1 MGDKEMK
8 KLLTIFAALT
18 LIFSLAACNN
28 NATEDK
34 KTEDKGKEATKK
46 IGVSLSTLNNPFFVT
61 LKGGIED
68 QAKSHGYEVVTAD
81 AADDASKQLNDVQDF
96 ISKKVDLIIIN
107 PVDSDSVKSAVEAA
121 NKANIP
127 VMTVDRSA
135 NGGEVVTH
143 IASDNVAGGE
153 MAGQFLLEQVGD
165 NAKVVELE
173 GVPGASATRDRGEG
187 FHKVVDGKADVVAKQ
202 TANFNRQQGLDV
214 MTNIINSGKD
224 FKGVFAHNDEM
235 ALGAVQALKAAGKSD
250 VVVVGFDAT
259 DDAVKAVKDGEM
271 KATVAQKPAEIGK
284 MAIDAA
290 KDFFDGKTL
299 EKMVK
304 VPLELVK

>member
-68 QAKSHGYEVVTAD
+68 QAKSQGYEVVTAD

-187 FHKVVDGKADVVAKQ
+187 FHNVVDGKADVVAKQ

-235 ALGAVQALKAAGKSD
+235 ALGAVQALKAAGKTD

>member
-1 MGDKEMK
+1 MK

-68 QAKSHGYEVVTAD
+68 QAKSQGYEVVTAD

-187 FHKVVDGKADVVAKQ
+187 FHNVVDGKADVVAKQ

-235 ALGAVQALKAAGKSD
+235 ALGAVQALKAAGKTD